1 MHHMYSVTRSFD
13 GGAVL
18 QNLATL
24 RPELIL
30 PFVIDQT
37 YAALGNTI
45 EVLTERL
52 VFLTLT
58 FL

>member
-45 EVLTERL
+45 DML
-52 VFLTLT
+52 FIYIY
-58 FL
+58 